1 MQEEVAAAP
10 RAPQQCMG
18 LPCFPW
24 GPARPPPAHR
34 LELGAGF
41 TQKLDRVSDVFLG
54 VSSSSQLSLE
64 ARGLALALPAGGL
77 SVCAAKVSRALFM
90 LACGSQHKDFFWHQG
105 TSDKSCNCCSALQT

>member
-24 GPARPPPAHR
+24 GPARPPPAHL

-41 TQKLDRVSDVFLG
+41 TQKLDSVSDGFFGCLLLQPAQPG
-54 VSSSSQLSLE
+54 STGAGTCPAS
-64 ARGLALALPAGGL
+64 RGDFL
-77 SVCAAKVSRALFM
+77 SVPPR
-90 LACGSQHKDFFWHQG
+90 
-105 TSDKSCNCCSALQT
+105 